1 MSQYRRSYVPGG
13 VFFLTLVT
21 YRRIP
26 LFSDI
31 ENISRLRKAMAKMR
45 TEKPFD
51 ITVAVVLPDRIHF
64 IWTLPSDDSN
74 YSL

>member
-26 LFSDI
+26 LFSDA
-31 ENISRLRKAMAKMR
+31 NKISLLRNAISKMR
-45 TEKPFD
+45 
-51 ITVAVVLPDRIHF
+51 LLMDRSF
-64 IWTLPSDDSN
+64 N
-74 YSL
+74 